1 MYNIG
6 FQADW
11 NSTFYQFTVVMVF
24 INCTINPFIYLAKYQ
39 DFQTALKSF
48 CECRKLADGR
58 DTELSS
64 GSVSAPQ
71 APSTIEERFKEMETQ
86 RI

>member
-6 FQADW
+6 YKADW

-48 CECRKLADGR
+48 CGCRKSPDCK
-58 DTELSS
+58 DTEMNFGQASLSVV
-64 GSVSAPQ
+64 G
-71 APSTIEERFKEMETQ
+71 TTYHKT
-86 RI
+86 